1 MATWRLAYER
11 VNTPASR
18 SPSRGTRIAWSYS
31 LQRDGIEHLLRQF
44 RIERRNGLVER
55 HDLRAR
61 TALFEIEGRHLLAS
75 PGCRGQGDFGL
86 CRLLLEALDR
96 ARRTPGLRPYR
107 CAVRRRHNY
116 GGLREVANLYNETCA
131 RFGRKS
137 GRLMCSYFTHFCDT
151 KAEEDR
157 AHTR

>member
-1 MATWRLAYER
+1 MISDYVGSFSKPSIELAARL
-11 VNTPASR
+11 
-18 SPSRGTRIAWSYS
+18 GC
-31 LQRDGIEHLLRQF
+31 
-44 RIERRNGLVER
+44 GLIV
-55 HDLRAR
+55 APF
-61 TALFEIEGRHLLAS
+61 AAAI
-75 PGCRGQGDFGL
+75 
-86 CRLLLEALDR
+86 
-96 ARRTPGLRPYR
+96 
-107 CAVRRRHNY
+107 NY